1 MLVNLEVFWEYQ
13 VMIEIVSV
21 TLGPEVGSLVNIHI
35 TGIWKLLFLRHCS
48 FPVVKLAFCFL
59 TPQKFHL
66 LSIVQIA
73 AFIRSDGLPNVRAL
87 EVKSPTGTFF

>member
-1 MLVNLEVFWEYQ
+1 MNLEVLLEYQ

-48 FPVVKLAFCFL
+48 LPVVKLVFCFP

-66 LSIVQIA
+66 LCVVQIV
-73 AFIRSDGLPNVRAL
+73 AFILLDGLPNIRAL
-87 EVKSPTGTFF
+87 ELESLIFLV